1 MGFSLK
7 ELKYK
12 GKYLIYLAEKELTGP
27 WFSFKLE
34 NKTIGTIPVILKNI
48 EPTPIY
54 NMVNSRMGSTINR
67 ITLDFNISEYL
78 KKMIEEKKLK
88 PISFGSKECVRVFI
102 DIFNRPKI
110 PYINTFFTIKNTS
123 NFDLNDFS
131 MYFIFDFDING
142 LSGYDNDLSG
152 YNEEYDTIYQYDDS
166 GLHGGFSP
174 ISKST
179 FFETTLTKDFKID
192 MEKLNLSNTL
202 HGRAGEILSA
212 LQIGFKTLEPD
223 NSFQTALVISG
234 GLNKEELFHNIREGK
249 INAMKYLHQ
258 VNRSV
263 KSEQRNL
270 QEEAFI
276 KLNRKQAEDCE
287 WKKIYYNDSNK
298 KIPFEESY
306 LMKTLL
312 GYIDLFKIL

>member
-1 MGFSLK
+1 MGFSIK
-7 ELKYK
+7 ELKYM

-34 NKTIGTIPVILKNI
+34 NKKIGTIPVVLKNI

-54 NMVNSRMGSTINR
+54 NMVNSRLGSTINR

-78 KKMIEEKKLK
+78 KKMVKEEKLK
-88 PISFGSKECVRVFI
+88 PITYSTKEYVRVYI
-102 DIFNRPKI
+102 DIFTRPKV

-123 NFDLNDFS
+123 NFNLEDFS
-131 MYFIFDFDING
+131 MYFIIDFDING

-152 YNEEYDTIYQYDDS
+152 YDEEYDVIYQYDDS
-166 GLHGGFSP
+166 GLYGGFSP

-179 FFETTLTKDFKID
+179 FFQTCLTKDFKID
-192 MEKLNLSNTL
+192 TERLNLSNTVY
-202 HGRAGEILSA
+202 GEPGEILSA
-212 LQIGFKTLEPD
+212 LQIGFQTLEPD

-234 GLNKEELFHNIREGK
+234 GQNKEELIQNIREGK
-249 INAMKYLHQ
+249 INAMKYLSQ

-270 QEEAFI
+270 QEEGFI
-276 KLNRKQAEDCE
+276 KINRKEAEDCE
-287 WKKIYYNDSNK
+287 
-298 KIPFEESY
+298 
-306 LMKTLL
+306 
-312 GYIDLFKIL
+312 